1 MVAGA
6 PGSLAV
12 RFGGFSEVG
21 HIRLP
26 VICILIGVVAGLGF
40 GCGSLVLDD
49 APAPDTT
56 PQPQPF
62 LGVAEDRTRR
72 IEEDKPEI
80 DSRLWGITTMTEVR
94 PSDYATYL
102 QLKTD
107 GRVAKE
113 ETHDGFVFFAVE
125 EMRHAPLPAA
135 GGGAVSASITV
146 TNRFKA
152 PIPKD
157 K

>member
-1 MVAGA
+1 MRLQVTLM
-6 PGSLAV
+6 LA
-12 RFGGFSEVG
+12 
-21 HIRLP
+21 
-26 VICILIGVVAGLGF
+26 GVVAGSELG
-40 GCGSLVLDD
+40 CSSSAPDN
-49 APAPDTT
+49 APASDAK

-72 IEEDKPEI
+72 IEEDNPEV
-80 DSRLWGITTMTEVR
+80 DSRLRGITTMTEVR

-102 QLKTD
+102 QLKKD

-113 ETHDGFVFFAVE
+113 ETRDGFVFFAVE
-125 EMRHAPLPAA
+125 DMRHAPLPAA
-135 GGGAVSASITV
+135 GGGAGSAYITV